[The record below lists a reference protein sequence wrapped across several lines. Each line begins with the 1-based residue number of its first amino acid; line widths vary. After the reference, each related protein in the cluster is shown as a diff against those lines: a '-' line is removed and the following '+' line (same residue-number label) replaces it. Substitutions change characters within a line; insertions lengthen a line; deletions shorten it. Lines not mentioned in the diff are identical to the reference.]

1 MKRFKTFHEEQQLDE
16 DWFTRLLNKYVTKPR
31 TYKVAKEVLQQ
42 VLDKKKKE
50 GKLRHSIEYYAQR
63 IAQQFKGVDARDL
76 ANMVKEDTD
85 GEG

>member
-1 MKRFKTFHEEQQLDE
+1 MKRFIEQQQLDE
-16 DWFTRLLNKYVTKPR
+16 DWFTKLLAKYVTKPR

-42 VLDKKKKE
+42 VLAKKKKE
-50 GKLRHSIEYYAQR
+50 GKLRHSVEYYAQR

-76 ANMVKEDTD
+76 AKMVEDTD